1 MSEQH
6 NQHNNQENDD
16 YTFLREKITERPIN
30 RRKVIRQSLLTIALA
45 VTFALLACFVFF
57 FLEKGAIR
65 GYSNE
70 QEAAKKIS
78 LTLQETTEE
87 IMPEDMI
94 KDENEE
100 NKDVPSTNA
109 EDGATAIADAI
120 AAYDPDIDDYQGIY
134 NKMKVLSSDT
144 SKSLVTVTAIQDKTS
159 WLNSSIENR
168 TKTTGVILEDNE
180 TDLLI
185 LCDAKVIHNA
195 SDIIVTFCN
204 SKECSATVLANDSYT
219 NFAILSVPLSDLNE
233 ATVEAIAYAS
243 FGNSATSCKPGDV
256 VIAVGDPLGYGT
268 SVGYGIISATDIE
281 INETDR
287 NFSLITTDIYGSQS
301 GNGVLINKSGKII
314 GIISQ
319 KYNRK
324 ESENLISAIGITE
337 LNSLIEDLCNGV
349 VNPHMGVCVTNV
361 TSIAKQHYNI
371 PAGAYITEI
380 KLDSPAMTSGIHK
393 GDVITAINDAVVTSV
408 SDYQNELQSFKPG
421 DVIVVTVMRP
431 NGDAYMDINIKV
443 TLSE

>member
-100 NKDVPSTNA
+100 NKDVPNTNA

-134 NKMKVLSSDT
+134 NKMKVL
-144 SKSLVTVTAIQDKTS
+144 
-159 WLNSSIENR
+159 
-168 TKTTGVILEDNE
+168 
-180 TDLLI
+180 
-185 LCDAKVIHNA
+185 
-195 SDIIVTFCN
+195 
-204 SKECSATVLANDSYT
+204 
-219 NFAILSVPLSDLNE
+219 
-233 ATVEAIAYAS
+233 
-243 FGNSATSCKPGDV
+243 
-256 VIAVGDPLGYGT
+256 
-268 SVGYGIISATDIE
+268 
-281 INETDR
+281 
-287 NFSLITTDIYGSQS
+287 
-301 GNGVLINKSGKII
+301 
-314 GIISQ
+314 
-319 KYNRK
+319 
-324 ESENLISAIGITE
+324 
-337 LNSLIEDLCNGV
+337 
-349 VNPHMGVCVTNV
+349 
-361 TSIAKQHYNI
+361 
-371 PAGAYITEI
+371 
-380 KLDSPAMTSGIHK
+380 
-393 GDVITAINDAVVTSV
+393 
-408 SDYQNELQSFKPG
+408 
-421 DVIVVTVMRP
+421 
-431 NGDAYMDINIKV
+431 
-443 TLSE
+443 

>member
-30 RRKVIRQSLLTIALA
+30 RRKVIKQSLLTIALA

-57 FLEKGAIR
+57 FLEKGALH
-65 GYSNE
+65 GYSTE
-70 QEAAKKIS
+70 QEAKKIS

-94 KDENEE
+94 KDEEE
-100 NKDVPSTNA
+100 NKETSNQNA

-134 NKMKVLSSDT
+134 NKMKVLSRDT
-144 SKSLVTVTAIQDKTS
+144 SKSLVTVTAISDKTS

-168 TKTTGVILEDNE
+168 TKTTGVILEDND
-180 TDLLI
+180 TNLLI

-195 SDIIVTFCN
+195 SDILVTFCD
-204 SKECSATVLANDSYT
+204 SKECSATVLASDAYT
-219 NFAILSVPLSDLNE
+219 NFAILSIPLSDISE
-233 ATVEAIAYAS
+233 STVEAITYAS

-256 VIAVGDPLGYGT
+256 VIAVGDPLGYGS
-268 SVGYGIISATDIE
+268 SVGYGIISATGIE

-324 ESENLISAIGITE
+324 ESANLISAIGITE

-349 VNPHMGVCVTNV
+349 VNPHMGVCVTDV

-371 PAGAYITEI
+371 PAGAFITEI
-380 KLDSPAMTSGIHK
+380 KLDSAAMTSGIHK
-393 GDVITAINDAVVTSV
+393 GDVITAINDAVVRSV
-408 SDYQNELQSFKPG
+408 SDYQSELQSFKPG
-421 DVIVVTVMRP
+421 DTIVVTVMRP

-443 TLSE
+443 TLTE